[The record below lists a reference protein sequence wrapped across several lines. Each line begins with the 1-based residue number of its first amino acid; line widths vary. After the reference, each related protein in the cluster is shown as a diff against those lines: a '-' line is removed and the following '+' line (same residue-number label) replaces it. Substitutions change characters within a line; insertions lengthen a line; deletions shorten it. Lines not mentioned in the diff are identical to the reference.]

1 MPRSLTDWLLLV
13 GALIAVSAASILT
26 YANVASDSSTKTTN
40 LLPLLGGTAI
50 AFVCA
55 LIAIGTDL
63 QNSVTSRLGA
73 LANTSILQ
81 SWQGWSSLVGWGAFD
96 AALLQIVLINPTW
109 ASQTFHFDLG
119 KNLLWAGLVVG
130 ISAII
135 IIRSKLFKQG
145 NIEWGVEWMY
155 LRSSAQV
162 LDAVNGKRTDIKR
175 YYEREFRPFA
185 NDLGQHPNF
194 FTDLEEHMTEVLRGK
209 SQRTQAAAIQEF
221 ARLRAKYI
229 PAGDQN
235 PDATINNSAPASR
248 YLISVVM
255 DYVGHADLVTWAHT
269 QGMQIQ

>member
-1 MPRSLTDWLLLV
+1 MPRSFTDWLLLV
-13 GALIAVSAASILT
+13 GALIAMVAAIVLT
-26 YANVASDSSTKTTN
+26 YGNVAPDTSTKSTN
-40 LLPLLGGTAI
+40 LLPLLAATAI

-55 LIAIGTDL
+55 LIAVGTDL

-81 SWQGWSSLVGWGAFD
+81 SQQGWWSLLGWGAFD
-96 AALLQIVLINPTW
+96 AAMLQIVLINPTW
-109 ASQTFHFDLG
+109 ATQTFHFDVG

-145 NIEWGVEWMY
+145 NVEWGVEWIY
-155 LRSSAQV
+155 LWSSAQV
-162 LDAVNGKRTDIKR
+162 LDAVNRKRIRIKGHSEGR
-175 YYEREFRPFA
+175 FRPFA
-185 NDLGQHPNF
+185 SDLGQYPNF
-194 FTDLEEHMTEVLRGK
+194 FTDLETHMLGILQGK
-209 SQRTQAAAIQEF
+209 SQQTQAAVTQEF
-221 ARLRAKYI
+221 AQLRAKYI

-235 PDATINNSAPASR
+235 PNATINNNAPARR

-255 DYVGHADLVTWAHT
+255 DHIGHTDLVTWALA